1 MGFLLTENG
10 YEADP
15 KKVEAIV
22 NASIPTNITEVK
34 SVMWMMSFYSSFI
47 KNFAIIA
54 APLYD
59 LTKEC
64 KICLFK

>member
-1 MGFLLTENG
+1 MTENG

-22 NASIPTNITEVK
+22 NTPVPTSITEVK
-34 SVMWMMSFYSSFI
+34 SVMGKMLFYISFI
-47 KNFAIIA
+47 KNFAIIE

-59 LTKEC
+59 LTKRC
-64 KICLFK
+64 